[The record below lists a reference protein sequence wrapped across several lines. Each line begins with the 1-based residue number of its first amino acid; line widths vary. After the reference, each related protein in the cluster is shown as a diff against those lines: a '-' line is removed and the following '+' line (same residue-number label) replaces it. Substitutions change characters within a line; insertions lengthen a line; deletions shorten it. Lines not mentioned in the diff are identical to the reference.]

1 MGDSNDKRDVAL
13 DETIDSSPPDSRP
26 PRSEKSAIE
35 SGETLHASEP
45 PTPQNVSVD
54 ATLASQSNARERA
67 APVPL
72 PEVARDSY
80 VIERE
85 LARGGMGRI
94 LVAEDRRLARPVAL
108 KELLVANAALA
119 DRFSREVRITA
130 RLQHPGIVP
139 VYEAGHWPGGEPF
152 YAMKLVS
159 GRSLEKVVQ
168 ERVTLEDRLRLV
180 PNLLQLAEAMAYAHD
195 RRIIHRDLKPA
206 NVLVGEY
213 GETVVIDW
221 GLAKDLDEADE
232 VIVEGG
238 AVVDSTLTQVG
249 AVVGTPAYMA
259 PEQARGEKVDARAD
273 VYALGALMWHVLAG
287 RSPVSGSSVDTVIQ
301 RVRDGV
307 ATRPLVEV
315 EPAVPPE
322 LATIVDHAMASN
334 PAARYPTARELAAD
348 LSAFQTGKL
357 VATHEYSV
365 WQHVRRWI
373 RQHRTAVLATLA
385 LIVGAA
391 VVGVFALRQVVTERD
406 KARTAR
412 VTGLEEQGRVEMKA
426 GRPRRAAVYL
436 AEAYRSADA
445 PDDGLRVMLGEA
457 MRAVDRAVA
466 TWRSS
471 KWIIHVAWLDDER
484 VLAIADDG
492 SITAWD
498 IATDTRTEL
507 LAPDEQLRSA
517 AQVVMADEGGVVAI
531 RGARTLAIVVGA
543 AKPVLVPLRTELSGV
558 AISPSG
564 QSIAVA
570 SNKPTL
576 LFDKLGALRGTGQ
589 AAATATARVAI
600 AFDRNNQL
608 VEVSEQTMNCGDRT
622 YTTDKEEILELSP
635 TPRRL
640 GRGSLSRSWCGRARS
655 MIETSDERIAI
666 VDGANLRYLDT
677 TSPEVAALDASGTFA
692 STGSADGTV
701 AVWDLASG
709 LLLWTLDAHS
719 RGVQALA
726 FDRGSKRL
734 ASVGADGV
742 LHVWKL
748 DAPPIATTRV
758 DAPATGGGVTARISR
773 DTVVVRAADGT
784 ERTLTGHDEL
794 VSWIAVSPKGDAIT
808 AGARDGRIL
817 RWDPTGRTLARWE
830 QPSAVT
836 DGSVWGSWL
845 AVAGN
850 DGTVHVWRD
859 RELVAQ
865 LGGHTSP
872 VHAVQ
877 WSPSGD
883 RLLSAADST
892 LRLWRPTGELLA
904 HLPCEQTIG
913 KAWWIGERYV
923 VVAGERSLQLWD
935 VDRSGIAIELRHGHE
950 TQTSDTAVAGE
961 HGALVAGRVGWTG
974 VATWAFTRE
983 TRPAATIATLVDAR
997 IPWRL
1002 VDGAL
1007 VPEKQTALAT
1017 AELIR
1022 AGKRSRYYDFSG
1034 EEVSAT
1040 PGAPDFSDLVGSGA
1054 ISVVRDATVA
1064 IRRGDRANAAVA
1076 LAGIDDTGAPN
1087 ANLALAWC
1095 RHWLGEHAAAY
1106 AAARLALAAWT
1117 DTDSLDEA
1125 RTAALR
1131 FAAWAAIKPDAL
1143 VADVKLFGVELRTLR
1158 FSASRT
1164 YEEIGKLD
1172 LAAELVEIPPI
1183 TEREPRLRAL
1193 FQLARISNGRA
1204 DPNGAVGFLE
1214 TAAKLGPF
1222 KMPLEPTPKCGD
1234 VALELRQDD
1243 PILAVGELTRQL
1255 AGASFSTFS
1264 KTFDHRY
1271 ARAARKLYSILRD
1284 SYGFDA
1290 AFVTTCLEQ
1299 LDSLASDA
1307 LTRSPV
1313 LDKALLRR
1321 AFKAR
1326 LETVRACYRRHLA
1339 IEPYLAGTLF
1349 VRFTAI
1355 PSGKVEQVDV
1365 VADSDRPLLLELAA
1379 CVRERLADIGLP
1391 RLATG
1396 DSTIV
1401 NYPLTFR
1408 PE

>member
-1 MGDSNDKRDVAL
+1 MGDSNDKRDLAL
-13 DETIDSSPPDSRP
+13 GETIDSSPPK
-26 PRSEKSAIE
+26 SEKSAIE
-35 SGETLHASEP
+35 SGETLHASGP
-45 PTPQNVSVD
+45 PTSGID
-54 ATLASQSNARERA
+54 ETLASQSNARERA

-152 YAMKLVS
+152 YAMKLVT

-180 PNLLQLAEAMAYAHD
+180 PNLVQLAEAMAYAHD
-195 RRIIHRDLKPA
+195 QRIIHRDLKPA
-206 NVLVGEY
+206 NVLVGDY

-232 VIVEGG
+232 VVAEGG
-238 AVVDSTLTQVG
+238 LVMDSTLTQVG

-287 RSPVSGSSVDTVIQ
+287 KSPVSGSSVDTVIQ

-307 ATRPLVEV
+307 ATRPLAEV
-315 EPAVPPE
+315 EPDVPAE

-357 VATHEYSV
+357 VGTHEYSV

-373 RQHRTAVLATLA
+373 RQHRTAVFATLA

-406 KARTAR
+406 KARLAR
-412 VTGLEEQGRVEMKA
+412 VAGLEEQGRVEMKA

-436 AEAYRSADA
+436 AEAYRSADT

-457 MRAVDRAVA
+457 MRAVDRGVA

-471 KWIIHVAWLDDER
+471 KWITHVAWLDDNR

-498 IATDTRTEL
+498 IATDTQTEL
-507 LAPDEQLRSA
+507 LAPNEQLRSA
-517 AQVVMADEGGVVAI
+517 AQVVTADEGGVVAI
-531 RGARTLAIVVGA
+531 RGSRTLAIVAGTA
-543 AKPVLVPLRTELSGV
+543 SPVLVPLRIDGSSSV
-558 AISPSG
+558 AITPNG
-564 QSIAVA
+564 KTIAIA
-570 SNKPTL
+570 SSKGTQQ
-576 LFDKLGALRGTGQ
+576 FDKTGALHGTGQ
-589 AAATATARVAI
+589 ATAATTGVAI
-600 AFDRNNQL
+600 AFDRSNQL
-608 VEVSEQTMNCGDRT
+608 VEVSDQTMNCGDRT

-640 GRGSLSRSWCGRARS
+640 AAGTLSRIWCGRARS
-655 MIETSDERIAI
+655 MIETSDERVAI
-666 VDGANLRYLDT
+666 VDGANLRYLDIT
-677 TSPEVAALDASGTFA
+677 HPDVAAIDATGTFA
-692 STGSADGTV
+692 STGTAAGSV

-709 LLLWTLDAHS
+709 LLLWTIDAHT
-719 RGVQALA
+719 RGVQAMA
-726 FDRGSKRL
+726 FDKGSKHL
-734 ASVGADGV
+734 ATVGADGV
-742 LHVWKL
+742 LHVWRL
-748 DAPPIATTRV
+748 DAPPVATAR
-758 DAPATGGGVTARISR
+758 AEMSATGGGITARISR
-773 DTVVVRAADGT
+773 DTVVVRSADGT

-794 VSWIAVSPKGDAIT
+794 VSWIAVSSAGDAIT

-817 RWDPTGRTLARWE
+817 RWDLAGKSLARWE

-836 DGSVWGSWL
+836 DASVSGSLL
-845 AVAGN
+845 AAAGN

-859 RELVAQ
+859 RDLIAQ

-872 VHAVQ
+872 VHSVQ
-877 WSPSGD
+877 WSPSRA

-913 KAWWIGERYV
+913 KAWWLGERYV

-935 VDRSGIAIELRHGHE
+935 VDRSGIAIDLRHGHE
-950 TQTSDTAVAGE
+950 TESADTVVVADGDL
-961 HGALVAGRVGWTG
+961 AAGRIGWTG
-974 VATWAFTRE
+974 VVQQAFPRE
-983 TRPAATIATLVDAR
+983 TRPASTVASIVEAR
-997 IPWRL
+997 VPWRL
-1002 VDGAL
+1002 VGGAL
-1007 VPEKQTALAT
+1007 VPEKQTALTT

-1022 AGKRSRYYDFSG
+1022 AGQRNRFYDFAG
-1034 EEVSAT
+1034 DEVKAT
-1040 PGAPDFSDLVGSGA
+1040 PQAPDFSDLVGSGA
-1054 ISVVRDATVA
+1054 IAVVRDAAAA
-1064 IRRGDRANAAVA
+1064 IRRGDRANAASA
-1076 LAGIDDTGAPN
+1076 LAGVDDAGAPN

-1106 AAARLALAAWT
+1106 AAARLALGAWT
-1117 DTDSLDEA
+1117 DADSLDGA
-1125 RTAALR
+1125 RESALR
-1131 FAAWAAIKPDAL
+1131 FAAWAAIKPSAL
-1143 VADVKLFGVELRTLR
+1143 VADVKLFGVETRALR
-1158 FSASRT
+1158 FAASKI

-1172 LAAELVEIPPI
+1172 LAAELVEIPPV
-1183 TEREPRLRAL
+1183 TERDARLRAL
-1193 FQLARISNGRA
+1193 LQLARISNGRT
-1204 DPNGAVGFLE
+1204 DPSGAVGFLE

-1222 KMPLEPTPKCGD
+1222 PSPSDPTRNCGD
-1234 VALELRQDD
+1234 VTLGAQSDD
-1243 PILAVGELTRQL
+1243 PTIAVGELTRNL
-1255 AGASFSTFS
+1255 AGASMATFA

-1271 ARAARKLYSILRD
+1271 ARAARKLYGVLRD

-1290 AFVTTCLEQ
+1290 ELAKTCLQQ
-1299 LDSLASDA
+1299 LDDLASDA

-1321 AFKAR
+1321 AFKSR
-1326 LETVRACYRRHLA
+1326 IETVRACYRRHLA
-1339 IEPYLAGTLF
+1339 IDPYLSGTLY
-1349 VRFTAI
+1349 VRFTAL
-1355 PSGKVEQVDV
+1355 PSGKVAQVDV
-1365 VADSDRPLLLELAA
+1365 VADSDRPLMLELAT
-1379 CVRERLADIGLP
+1379 CVRERMADIGLP

-1408 PE
+1408 PQ